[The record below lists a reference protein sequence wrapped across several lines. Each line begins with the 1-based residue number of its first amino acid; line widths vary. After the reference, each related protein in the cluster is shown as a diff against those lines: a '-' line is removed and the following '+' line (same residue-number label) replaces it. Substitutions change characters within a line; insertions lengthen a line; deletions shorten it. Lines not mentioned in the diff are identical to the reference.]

1 MSSPDLAHA
10 YKWCGTKNI
19 TLNVTVPIY
28 HTLSYRGP
36 SLMDLVV
43 HFQKIPTIFEPLTVN
58 QSTRIQNSTGLF
70 QRNFIID
77 VTDQRLSLKL
87 IVKRFS
93 GATDFCKYGGLR
105 MFNHVEMALKRT
117 SNIVT
122 AYIPFNKS
130 KHNFNESFFK
140 NSISFPICTN
150 DSFVFKRRFHMDI
163 GRTYL
168 IFYSYNNMFN
178 IDVTLNVY
186 PSINIALFNIDEN
199 YCDEQRIDLYM
210 FSGFYIDCKI
220 MLIKFSRKEPF
231 IVQFSGDSFIPLE
244 DSYRADAEIVW
255 PGRMGMEIYEDHRHT
270 EAYNT
275 ANHLCK
281 TNAFLRIKG
290 TLGITNVQLNGSK
303 ASRRISHAE
312 SMIIHRS
319 LHECIE
325 LHDNSY
331 SIVFT
336 PTRGDTRCVSSYID
350 YKTKLFSRT
359 SDIKLNNLTLSKA
372 CTFLD
377 LTIISGIYVLYIM
390 ETFYHLPLR
399 DNWNYYYLTIN
410 EACNRR
416 SGVRVSL
423 VTIDS
428 RYKGIY
434 YFQFPR
440 MKSQFIFHDFGIIR
454 FLYFH
459 IDSLL
464 QGCKA
469 YMYIEIIS
477 TPSAKGHTF
486 VNNRAHF
493 KVHV

>member
-10 YKWCGTKNI
+10 YRWCGTKKI

-36 SLMDLVV
+36 ALLDLVV

-58 QSTRIQNSTGLF
+58 QSTRIRNSTGIF

-77 VTDQRLSLKL
+77 ATDQRLSLKL
-87 IVKRFS
+87 TVRRFS

-105 MFNHVEMALKRT
+105 MFHHIDMAVETTRKSKVAF
-117 SNIVT
+117 
-122 AYIPFNKS
+122 IPFNKS
-130 KHNFNESFFK
+130 KHPFSEYSFRKSVYFT
-140 NSISFPICTN
+140 ICTN
-150 DSFVFKRRFHMDI
+150 DSFIFKRRFHMDT
-163 GRTYL
+163 GRSYL

-186 PSINIALFNIDEN
+186 PSIYIALFNIHEN
-199 YCDEQRIDLYM
+199 YCVQHLIQWYM
-210 FSGFYIDCKI
+210 YPDFYINCEI
-220 MLIKFSRKEPF
+220 LLIKFSHKLPF
-231 IVQFSGDSFIPLE
+231 IVQFSGDSFIPHE
-244 DSYRADAEIVW
+244 DSYSTHTDFAW
-255 PGRMGMEIYEDHRHT
+255 PGRMGVKIYEDHRHIK
-270 EAYNT
+270 AYNG

-281 TNAFLRIKG
+281 TNAVLRITG
-290 TLGITNVQLNGSK
+290 NLGITNVQLNGSK
-303 ASRRISHAE
+303 AERRITHAE
-312 SMIIHRS
+312 SLIIHHS

-336 PTRGDTRCVSSYID
+336 PTVGDTRCVSSYID

-359 SDIKLNNLTLSKA
+359 SEQNYLTLSKI
-372 CTFLD
+372 CTFID
-377 LTIISGIYVLYIM
+377 LTIIRGVYVLYIM
-390 ETFYHLPLR
+390 EAFYNLPSG
-399 DNWNYYYLTIN
+399 DNWIYYYVTIN

-416 SGVRVSL
+416 SGIGVSL
-423 VTIDS
+423 VTLVA
-428 RYKGIY
+428 RYTGVY

-440 MKSQFIFHDFGIIR
+440 MTSQFIFHDFGFIR

-459 IDSLL
+459 IGSLL

-469 YMYIEIIS
+469 YVEIIS
-477 TPSAKGHTF
+477 TPSVKGS
-486 VNNRAHF
+486 VNNTANF
-493 KVHV
+493 KV